1 MMEINEAVVLQ
12 KLGNNL
18 RRLREKKGWSLRDLS
33 DRCGID
39 NSKISKIEKGTIN
52 ITILTLMQLS
62 IALDTTATELLGKP
76 RRK

>member
-1 MMEINEAVVLQ
+1 MEINEAVVLQ